1 MRVSTRWL
9 LALPLLSVI
18 PAASADETVTLD
30 TVEVFGKPPAD
41 LRLTRTTT
49 VTSYNGTLLETA
61 GIDTYTE
68 LAPLVPGLFISEQS
82 VVTTSYNLRG
92 VTTDDTDPR
101 VTQRVAAFQ
110 DGVFLA
116 SAAGQNLALFDL
128 ERIDVLKGPQPVTFG
143 RAAQIGAIQT
153 VTHKADSTKSTELTA
168 GFGDYNSRTA
178 SGFTN
183 LPIIDGK
190 LFARAAFT
198 FDKADGYVDNLAD
211 GSTLQGRDTTAFRGS
226 LRWQPSSATT
236 ADLIFNYQHDTPPGT
251 AFKSMVIPTSAGDT
265 NPYTAADL
273 NRGRALGIDREI
285 FAITGLVT
293 HTLNENWTLASTTGW
308 RDIDAREEFDAD
320 GSFEPA
326 LDVCDYH
333 RARQFS
339 QDFCLTYDSG
349 DRLTASIGAGAFW
362 QKGSQAATVT
372 SDLNTLF
379 RLLTGGGTPPFPLPT
394 AYEEN
399 YTKYGE
405 TLSGDVFG
413 DVNYKLT
420 RRFTVGANLRVT
432 EEKSTSGYRSLPT
445 TTPTTPV
452 FIPILP
458 TAGGNNS
465 FFAPTAGLIEADD
478 HATSWVGGI
487 NANYEITPQHNAY
500 ASISRGRRPP
510 STTFSQKPPFAPI
523 SLEEEV
529 VWNYETGVK
538 GYLANR
544 RITYGIAAFLYDY
557 NHFQT
562 NQVTSLG
569 TTTPTDGGR
578 ARGQG
583 FETTLQGAVND
594 HLLLFGSYGFTDA
607 KFAALDED
615 GNPQAY
621 AGNTFRLTARHTL
634 TVGATFTMPVDNVG
648 TFFVTPIWE
657 YKSEQFFEDDNANT
671 GTTALNPAVPLY
683 SLRQGGYG
691 LLNLRTGF
699 RTPDN
704 RWEVVLW
711 VRNLLDKDY
720 LIDAGNI
727 GANFGF
733 PTSVRG
739 APRTLGVQVT
749 ARF

>member
-49 VTSYNGTLLETA
+49 VTSYNGTLLETT

-82 VVTTSYNLRG
+82 VVTTSYNVRG

-293 HTLNENWTLASTTGW
+293 HTLNENWTVTSTTGW
-308 RDIDAREEFDAD
+308 RDIDAKEDAD
-320 GSFEPA
+320 IDGSSFFAIEA
-326 LDVCDYH
+326 GDYN
-333 RARQFS
+333 RARQLS
-339 QDFCLTYDSG
+339 QDFRLSYDSG

-362 QKGSQAATVT
+362 QKGSQAAPIQSNQQQLVF
-372 SDLNTLF
+372 LF
-379 RLLTGGGTPPFPLPT
+379 TGVFNPALPALYKET
-394 AYEEN
+394 F
-399 YTKYGE
+399 TKYGE

-413 DVNYKLT
+413 DLNYKLT
-420 RRFTVGANLRVT
+420 RRLTLGASLRVT
-432 EEKSTSGYRSLPT
+432 EEKSTSGYRSLPGST
-445 TTPTTPV
+445 LG
-452 FIPILP
+452 IPLLP
-458 TAGGNNS
+458 TAGDGNS
-465 FFAPTAGLIEADD
+465 FFAPTGLIEADD
-478 HATSWVGGI
+478 DATSWVGGI

-510 STTFSQKPPFAPI
+510 STTFSQDPTFTLI

-529 VWNYETGVK
+529 VWNYEAGVK

-544 RITYGIAAFLYDY
+544 RIAYGAAAFLYDY

-562 NQVTSLG
+562 QQG
-569 TTTPTDGGR
+569 TFGSTIPIDGGR

-594 HLLLFGSYGFTDA
+594 HLLLFGAYGFTDVE
-607 KFAALDED
+607 FAARDED
-615 GNPQAY
+615 GTPQTY
-621 AGNTFRLTARHTL
+621 AGNTFRLIARHTFTL
-634 TVGATFTMPVDNVG
+634 GATFTLPVDDVG
-648 TFFVTPIWE
+648 TFFLTPTWE
-657 YKSEQFFEDDNANT
+657 YKSEQFFEDDNANAS
-671 GTTALNPAVPLY
+671 TTAINPAVPLY

-691 LLNLRTGF
+691 LVNLRTGY

-704 RWEVVLW
+704 RWEVVFW

-720 LIDAGNI
+720 LIDAGNL

-733 PTSVRG
+733 PTSTRG
-739 APRTLGVQVT
+739 APRMLGVQVT

>member
-1 MRVSTRWL
+1 MRVPARCL
-9 LALPLLSVI
+9 LAFPLLSLT
-18 PAASADETVTLD
+18 AACAEEPVTLD
-30 TVEVFGKPPAD
+30 TVEVFGSIPAD

-61 GIDTYTE
+61 GIDTYAA
-68 LAPLVPGLFISEQS
+68 LAPFVPGLFISEQS
-82 VVTTSYNLRG
+82 ILTTSYNVRG

-116 SAAGQNLALFDL
+116 SASGNNLALFDL
-128 ERIDVLKGPQPVTFG
+128 ERIDVLKGPQPAAFG
-143 RAAQIGAIQT
+143 RAAQIGAINT
-153 VTHKADSTKSTELTA
+153 VTHKADNTKATELTA

-183 LPIIDGK
+183 LPVIDGK

-211 GSTLQGRDTTAFRGS
+211 GSDLQGRDTAAFRGS
-226 LRWQPSSATT
+226 LRWQPSAETT
-236 ADLIFNYQHDTPPGT
+236 ADLILNYQRDTPPGT
-251 AFKSMVIPTSAGDT
+251 AFKSMVIPPPGGDT
-265 NPYTAADL
+265 SPYTPANL
-273 NRGRALGIDREI
+273 NRGRELGTDREI
-285 FAITGLVT
+285 FAVTGLVT
-293 HTLNENWTLASTTGW
+293 RTLNENWTLASTTGW
-308 RDIDAREEFDAD
+308 RDIDAREELDID
-320 GSFEPA
+320 GSFFPA
-326 LDVCDYH
+326 LDAGDYN
-333 RARQFS
+333 RSRQLS
-339 QDFCLTYDSG
+339 QDVRFSYDSG

-362 QKGSQAATVT
+362 QKSSQAARILTNQQSLVF
-372 SDLNTLF
+372 LF
-379 RLLTGGGTPPFPLPT
+379 TGISNPLLPA

-420 RRFTVGANLRVT
+420 RRLTVGASLRVT
-432 EEKSTSGYRSLPT
+432 EEKFTSGYRSLPGS
-445 TTPTTPV
+445 TPS
-452 FIPILP
+452 IPILP
-458 TAGGNNS
+458 TAGGGNS
-465 FFAPTAGLIEADD
+465 LFAPTPGLIEADD
-478 HATSWVGGI
+478 HAASWVGGI

-510 STTFSQKPPFAPI
+510 STTFSQDPTFTQI
-523 SLEEEV
+523 TLEEEV
-529 VWNYETGVK
+529 VWNYEAGVK

-544 RITYGIAAFLYDY
+544 RIAYGVAAFLYDY

-562 NQVTSLG
+562 EQVVGLG
-569 TTTPTDGGR
+569 VTTPTDGGR

-594 HLLLFGSYGFTDA
+594 HLLLFGAYGFTDA
-607 KFAALDED
+607 EFAALDED

-634 TVGATFTMPVDNVG
+634 TLGATLSLPVDDIG
-648 TFFVTPIWE
+648 TFFVTPSWE
-657 YKSEQFFEDDNANT
+657 YKSEQFFEDDNANA

-691 LLNLRTGF
+691 LVNLRTGY

-704 RWEVVLW
+704 RWEVVFW
-711 VRNLLDKDY
+711 VRNLLDKEY

-727 GANFGF
+727 GGNFGF
-733 PTSVRG
+733 PTAIRG